1 MIQSNI
7 LDDSNIKNDSDIED
21 HSYIED
27 DSDIED
33 NSDIEDINLNK
44 LNIRENPEYDI
55 LLQNL
60 KVLNDYNSKII
71 SKTSEDLQSFIND
84 IYKQNELY
92 LDKITFNPNDY
103 MNCDNLPNFNQE
115 QIDIL
120 TNIKSH
126 LEIIDEL
133 IEDLPLNIKLWN
145 LNSLYDILNK
155 TYFTYNEILKI
166 I

>member
-1 MIQSNI
+1 MENNLNNEEQTYLEKISNSDNNSDIQYE
-7 LDDSNIKNDSDIED
+7 SDIE
-21 HSYIED
+21 E
-27 DSDIED
+27 
-33 NSDIEDINLNK
+33 INLNK

-60 KVLNDYNSKII
+60 KVLNEYNSKII
-71 SKTSEDLQSFIND
+71 SKTSDELQSFIND

-92 LDKITFNPNDY
+92 LEKISFNPNDY
-103 MNCDNLPNFNQE
+103 INCRNLPNFNE
-115 QIDIL
+115 KQINIL
-120 TNIKSH
+120 TNIKNY

-145 LNSLYDILNK
+145 LNTLYNILNK
-155 TYFTYNEILKI
+155 TYFAYNEILKI